1 MQVLGPLHNNATIVM
16 LVVDTSS
23 NLIGMNDRACT
34 SVMAVKADNEYARV
48 VWV

>member
-1 MQVLGPLHNNATIVM
+1 MHAHSPLHDNATIVM

-23 NLIGMNDRACT
+23 NLIGMNDRART
-34 SVMAVKADNEYARV
+34 SVMAVKANDEYAGV